1 MQQHLSDWLKL
12 QHTPGVGPALSRK
25 LLDHYGTATDIC
37 RAKSADLARL
47 GLAQPSIDYLLTAAD
62 AAVAVAL
69 TWAEQSGNKL
79 LTLADAAYPA
89 LLKTI
94 HNPPPILY
102 VRGNHQLLCDPQ
114 LAIVG
119 SRTPTRGGLETAH
132 AFAQHLAQTG
142 LIITSGLAT
151 GIDAAA
157 HKGALA
163 AQAPTVAVMATGVD
177 RIYPAGHRKLAESIL
192 EKGALVS
199 EFPLGTR
206 PRPELFPQRNR
217 IISGLAF
224 GVLVVEAAQ
233 RSGSLITA
241 HCAMEQAREVFAIPG
256 SIHNPVARGCH
267 QLLRQ
272 GAKLVES
279 AQDILEEL
287 APQLRAQLHLETLE
301 QNQPAQPPAATE
313 LDPDYQNLLAVID
326 YDPLSVDQL
335 AQRSGLPPR
344 SIASMLLILELQ
356 GLIRAENGGRYCRN
370 R

>member
-1 MQQHLSDWLKL
+1 MQEQLSDWLKL

-25 LLDHYGTATDIC
+25 LLDHYGSATEIC
-37 RAKSADLARL
+37 RAKAADLTRL
-47 GLAQPSIDYLLTAAD
+47 GLAQTSIDYLLNTAD
-62 AAVAVAL
+62 AAVTAAL
-69 TWAEQSGNKL
+69 TWAEQPGHTL
-79 LTLADAAYPA
+79 LTLADPAYPA
-89 LLKTI
+89 LLKTL
-94 HNPPPILY
+94 HNPPTVLY
-102 VRGNHQLLCDPQ
+102 IRGNHRLLAEPQ
-114 LAIVG
+114 LAVVG
-119 SRTPTRGGLETAH
+119 SRTPTRGGQENAE
-132 AFAQHLAQTG
+132 AFARHLAQTG

-163 AQAPTVAVMATGVD
+163 AKAPTIAVMATGVD

-192 EKGALVS
+192 ENGALIS
-199 EFPLGTR
+199 ELPLGTR

-217 IISGLAF
+217 IISGLAL

-241 HCAMEQAREVFAIPG
+241 HCAMEQGREVFAIPG
-256 SIHNPVARGCH
+256 SIHNAVARGCH

-287 APQLRAQLHLETLE
+287 APQLRLQLQVETSHVEE
-301 QNQPAQPPAATE
+301 QPQSTAAE
-313 LDPDYQNLLAVID
+313 LDPDYQNLLATID
-326 YDPLSVDQL
+326 YDPLTVDQL
-335 AQRSGLPPR
+335 AERSGLPPR

-356 GLIRAENGGRYCRN
+356 GLIRAENGGRYCRS

>member
-25 LLDHYGTATDIC
+25 LLDHYGTATEIC
-37 RAKSADLARL
+37 RAKSTDLARL

-62 AAVAVAL
+62 AAVAATL

-102 VRGNHQLLCDPQ
+102 VRGNHQLLCEPQ

-119 SRTPTRGGLETAH
+119 SRTPTRGGLETAQ

-199 EFPLGTR
+199 ELPLGTR

-301 QNQPAQPPAATE
+301 QNRPAQPPAATE